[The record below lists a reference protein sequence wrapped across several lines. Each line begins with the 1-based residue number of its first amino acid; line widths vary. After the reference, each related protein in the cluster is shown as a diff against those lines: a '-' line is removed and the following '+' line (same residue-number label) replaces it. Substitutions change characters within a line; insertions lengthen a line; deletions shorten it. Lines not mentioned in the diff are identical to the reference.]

1 MTYALLIY
9 RTAPVS
15 IPIPELEER
24 AALDAHRTLQAET
37 AEKRELGV
45 VARLDATT
53 AARTVRRRAGAHEV
67 SDGPFIETKEWL
79 IGFYLVDCGSAEE
92 ALARARVICT
102 DESHAIEVRP
112 VTWQWKP

>member
-1 MTYALLIY
+1 M
-9 RTAPVS
+9 APVS

-24 AALDAHRTLQAET
+24 AALAAHRTLQAET
-37 AEKRELGV
+37 AEKGALGV
-45 VARLDATT
+45 VARLDDTTT
-53 AARTVRRRAGAHEV
+53 ACTVRRKAGAHEV

-79 IGFYLVDCGSAEE
+79 IGFYLVDCVSAEE
-92 ALARARVICT
+92 ALERARVICM